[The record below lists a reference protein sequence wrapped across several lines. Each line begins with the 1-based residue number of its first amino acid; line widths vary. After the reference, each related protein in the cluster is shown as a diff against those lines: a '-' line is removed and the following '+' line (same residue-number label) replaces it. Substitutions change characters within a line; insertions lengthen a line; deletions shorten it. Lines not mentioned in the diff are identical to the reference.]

1 MSGKAERTYSVTR
14 TKATWKPRVIDVDP
28 PVFRCPAC
36 GAVLE
41 YLSPALL
48 PARLNY
54 LCARADLYLCP
65 QCGRYEFYRDPR
77 WIERDKEKKK

>member
-1 MSGKAERTYSVTR
+1 MEERKETTE
-14 TKATWKPRVIDVDP
+14 K
-28 PVFRCPAC
+28 RCPAC
-36 GAVLE
+36 GAALE

-65 QCGRYEFYRDPR
+65 QCGRYEFYRDPPC
-77 WIERDKEKKK
+77 IERDKEKKK

>member
-1 MSGKAERTYSVTR
+1 MKAKTIFYCTECGNETPKWQGK
-14 TKATWKPRVIDVDP
+14 
-28 PVFRCPAC
+28 CPAC

>member
-1 MSGKAERTYSVTR
+1 MEEAHKEPTE
-14 TKATWKPRVIDVDP
+14 K
-28 PVFRCPAC
+28 RCPAC

-77 WIERDKEKKK
+77 WLERDRERQDRS